1 MLTFGVAAAQ
11 TPLTFQ
17 DALSLVDQS
26 PRVVLA
32 AGQLELAQ
40 EQLNVSASWLQT
52 ELASGYTRRST
63 RSSAADEAS
72 GEGSGVDPITLSA
85 VFNVVPY
92 GPRYDQTRQQ
102 RFGVE
107 RAQATLRNERAE
119 VAIDVTEQYQ
129 NALRAGQQISLSQA
143 QLELR
148 ELLLEAER
156 TRLGAGTATTGDV
169 LEAEIA
175 VQEALQDL
183 LDAER
188 NEVQAFAA
196 LTTTL
201 GVAVS
206 EVAGDLPTSSF
217 EAEPSEGLLELRSEI
232 TDARL
237 GVAEA
242 ELTAASTLRENLPSG
257 TLDTGFSSS
266 TNSSTLQ
273 LGAQYSLN
281 GPNAYQPTLSF
292 SIDPDTGV
300 QELGPGQDAQSFS
313 VGIGVRVP
321 LDVALNDALDAA
333 RLNVEQSQLR
343 LEQAL
348 TLARL
353 EVSNQQAA
361 VATAEANIDL
371 AEQVLG
377 QRQTTLQMTGE
388 RLELGLVSP
397 LDVQQ
402 ATVSVQEAE
411 LTLAQARDTLRLAHM
426 RYAAALALEPLEVF

>member
-1 MLTFGVAAAQ
+1 M
-11 TPLTFQ
+11 
-17 DALSLVDQS
+17 
-26 PRVVLA
+26 
-32 AGQLELAQ
+32 
-40 EQLNVSASWLQT
+40 
-52 ELASGYTRRST
+52 
-63 RSSAADEAS
+63 
-72 GEGSGVDPITLSA
+72 
-85 VFNVVPY
+85 VPY
-92 GPRYDQTRQQ
+92 GPRYDQTTQQ
-102 RFGVE
+102 RFAVE
-107 RAQATLRNERAE
+107 RAQQTLRSERAE

-129 NALRAGQQISLSQA
+129 NALRAGQQIALSEA

-156 TRLGAGTATTGDV
+156 TRLGAGTATTSDV
-169 LEAEIA
+169 LEAEIT

-201 GVAVS
+201 GVEVR

-217 EAEPSEGLLELRSEI
+217 EAEPTEAQLALRSEV

-273 LGAQYSLN
+273 LGAQYSLS

-292 SIDPDTGV
+292 SVDPDTGV
-300 QELGPGQDAQSFS
+300 GELGPGQDAQSFS

-333 RLNVEQSQLR
+333 RLNVEQSRLR

-411 LTLAQARDTLRLAHM
+411 LTLAQARDALRLAHM
-426 RYAAALALEPLEVF
+426 RYALALALEPLEVF

>member
-1 MLTFGVAAAQ
+1 M
-11 TPLTFQ
+11 TFQ
-17 DALSLVDQS
+17 AALEQIDQS
-26 PRVVLA
+26 PRVTLA
-32 AGQLELAQ
+32 AAQLELAQ

-52 ELASGYTRRST
+52 ELTGGYTLRSN
-63 RSSAADEAS
+63 RSSIPDEAGMTEAF
-72 GEGSGVDPITLSA
+72 GEGSGVDPISLNA
-85 VFNVVPY
+85 IFNVVPY
-92 GPRYDQTRQQ
+92 GPRYDQTQQQ
-102 RFGVE
+102 RFNVE
-107 RAQATLRNERAE
+107 RARATLRSERAA
-119 VAIDVTEQYQ
+119 VTIDVTEQYQ
-129 NALRAGQQISLSQA
+129 TALRAGQQVALSEA

-175 VQEALQDL
+175 TQEALQAL

-188 NEVQAFAA
+188 NELQAFAA

-201 GVAVS
+201 GVEVR
-206 EVAGDLPTSSF
+206 EVADDLPTSSF
-217 EAEPSEGLLELRSEI
+217 ETEVSEALLEQRSEI

-237 GVAEA
+237 GLAEA

-257 TLDTGFSSS
+257 TLDTGFNSS

-273 LGAQYSLN
+273 LGAQYSLG

-300 QELGPGQDAQSFS
+300 QEIPEGEDVQSFS
-313 VGIGVRVP
+313 VGVGVSIP

-353 EVSNQQAA
+353 EVSNTQAA

-371 AEQVLG
+371 AEQVLE
-377 QRQTTLQMTGE
+377 QRQQTVQTSQQ

-411 LTLAQARDTLRLAHM
+411 LTLVQARDALRLAHM
-426 RYAAALALEPLEVF
+426 RLASALALDPLEVF